1 MPVDFKKYA
10 EIIEL
15 LRLGNKEYWVW
26 KHFDNTITDHIKE
39 RFGDD
44 PEAGLRIFST
54 YQEVL
59 DKLYVLK
66 KQGVSPDSPE
76 CFMIAKQWWEMIL
89 EFTGGNLELLP
100 ELQKFNDK
108 KDDFNNLS
116 KAYGKHQVLENIS
129 FTVVKGEI
137 FALLGTNGAG
147 KTTTL
152 ECLEGIRRYDTGK
165 ILINGKLG
173 VQLQS
178 SSLPADITAKEAIML
193 FAKWQDLEVTD
204 DYFIY
209 LGIKAFLKKQYHQL
223 STGQKRRLHLAI
235 ALLGHPDI
243 IVLDEPTAGLD
254 VEGRNSIHQE
264 IKRLKTQGKTI
275 LLASHDM
282 TEVEELCDRIGV
294 LNHGKIVFIGAPDQL
309 HQTMQSKFKLKVRF
323 SKVPRLNEQF
333 EIVSQE
339 QEYYIFETTNL
350 EITLKA
356 IIQLTEEQSIKI
368 MEINTV
374 QPKLEERFLKEVQ
387 S

>member
-1 MPVDFKKYA
+1 MD
-10 EIIEL
+10 
-15 LRLGNKEYWVW
+15 
-26 KHFDNTITDHIKE
+26 
-39 RFGDD
+39 
-44 PEAGLRIFST
+44 
-54 YQEVL
+54 
-59 DKLYVLK
+59 
-66 KQGVSPDSPE
+66 
-76 CFMIAKQWWEMIL
+76 IA
-89 EFTGGNLELLP
+89 
-100 ELQKFNDK
+100 LQI
-108 KDDFNNLS
+108 NNLG

-294 LNHGKIVFIGAPDQL
+294 LNHGKIVFIGARDQL

>member
-1 MPVDFKKYA
+1 MD
-10 EIIEL
+10 
-15 LRLGNKEYWVW
+15 
-26 KHFDNTITDHIKE
+26 
-39 RFGDD
+39 
-44 PEAGLRIFST
+44 
-54 YQEVL
+54 
-59 DKLYVLK
+59 
-66 KQGVSPDSPE
+66 
-76 CFMIAKQWWEMIL
+76 IA
-89 EFTGGNLELLP
+89 
-100 ELQKFNDK
+100 LQI
-108 KDDFNNLS
+108 NNLG

-275 LLASHDM
+275 LLAVM
-282 TEVEELCDRIGV
+282 I
-294 LNHGKIVFIGAPDQL
+294 
-309 HQTMQSKFKLKVRF
+309 
-323 SKVPRLNEQF
+323 
-333 EIVSQE
+333 
-339 QEYYIFETTNL
+339 
-350 EITLKA
+350 
-356 IIQLTEEQSIKI
+356 
-368 MEINTV
+368 
-374 QPKLEERFLKEVQ
+374 
-387 S
+387 

>member
-1 MPVDFKKYA
+1 MD
-10 EIIEL
+10 
-15 LRLGNKEYWVW
+15 
-26 KHFDNTITDHIKE
+26 
-39 RFGDD
+39 
-44 PEAGLRIFST
+44 
-54 YQEVL
+54 
-59 DKLYVLK
+59 
-66 KQGVSPDSPE
+66 
-76 CFMIAKQWWEMIL
+76 IA
-89 EFTGGNLELLP
+89 
-100 ELQKFNDK
+100 LQI
-108 KDDFNNLS
+108 NNLG

-152 ECLEGIRRYDTGK
+152 ECLEGIRRY
-165 ILINGKLG
+165 
-173 VQLQS
+173 
-178 SSLPADITAKEAIML
+178 DITAKEAIML